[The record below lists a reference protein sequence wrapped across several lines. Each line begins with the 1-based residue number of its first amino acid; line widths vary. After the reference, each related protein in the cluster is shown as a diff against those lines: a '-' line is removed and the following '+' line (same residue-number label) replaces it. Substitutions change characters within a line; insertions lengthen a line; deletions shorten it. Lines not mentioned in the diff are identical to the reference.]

1 MEIRVQSIH
10 FDATEKLH
18 AFIEKKVGK
27 ISRSCGDAAA
37 AEVVLKVVKPET
49 ARNKEVQVRIDVPG
63 GTLHA
68 EKTCDTFEEAIDLCV
83 EVLQRQAEKHKD
95 KLRTAQ

>member
-10 FDATEKLH
+10 FNATEKLQ

-27 ISRSCGDAAA
+27 FAKSCEDGK

-49 ARNKEVQVRIDVPG
+49 VVEIIKEMFTGAKAKFVPANIAAFEG
-63 GTLHA
+63 GMA
-68 EKTCDTFEEAIDLCV
+68 CIK
-83 EVLQRQAEKHKD
+83 
-95 KLRTAQ
+95 